1 MTRCSME
8 ARTRKYVKESGF
20 FSFERNILS
29 KYGKQLL
36 DTAKTGIDTL
46 KTASQ
51 KVVQKAGETKDEFI
65 WNKIANKIVKPKSDL
80 EGVLN
85 ELRKV
90 L

>member
-1 MTRCSME
+1 MTRYSIE
-8 ARTRKYVKESGF
+8 ARTRKYMKRYGF

-36 DTAKTGIDTL
+36 DTAKTGIGTL

>member
-1 MTRCSME
+1 MTRYSIE
-8 ARTRKYVKESGF
+8 ARTRKYVKGYGF

-51 KVVQKAGETKDEFI
+51 KVVQKAAETKDEFI

-85 ELRKV
+85 ELGKV

>member
-1 MTRCSME
+1 MTRYSIE
-8 ARTRKYVKESGF
+8 ARTRKYMKRYGF

-46 KTASQ
+46 KTVSQ